1 MRILHDF
8 SFTSYDDS
16 GRCMLLA
23 YKIQYSPEDKRRYPG
38 AKGKTNFRFGQWFLV
53 LCVLAAVLLARQ
65 YGVPDFLIPG
75 DPTVTRE
82 AASLMMDSLQSGSSL
97 NEAVTVFC
105 KEVLHGAG
113 F

>member
-1 MRILHDF
+1 M
-8 SFTSYDDS
+8 
-16 GRCMLLA
+16 A
-23 YKIQYSPEDKRRYPG
+23 YKIQYSPENQRRYPG
-38 AKGKTNFRFGQWFLV
+38 VKGKINLRIGQWLFA
-53 LCVLAAVLLARQ
+53 LCILAAVLLVRR

-75 DPTVTRE
+75 DPVVTRE
-82 AASLMMDSLQSGSSL
+82 AASLMMDSLHSGTSL

>member
-1 MRILHDF
+1 M
-8 SFTSYDDS
+8 
-16 GRCMLLA
+16 A
-23 YKIQYSPEDKRRYPG
+23 YKIQYSPEDRKRYPG
-38 AKGKTNFRFGQWFLV
+38 VKGKVNFRFGQLFLV
-53 LCVLAAVLLARQ
+53 LCLLAAVLWVRQ

-75 DPTVTRE
+75 DPEVTRE
-82 AASLMMDSLQSGSSL
+82 AASLMMDSLQSGNSL